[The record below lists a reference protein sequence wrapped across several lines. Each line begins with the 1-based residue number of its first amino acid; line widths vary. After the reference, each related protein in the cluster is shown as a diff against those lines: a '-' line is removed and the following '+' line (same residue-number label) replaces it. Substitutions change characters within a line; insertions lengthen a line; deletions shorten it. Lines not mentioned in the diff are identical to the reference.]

1 MKGLGKMDNEII
13 FNQRIPSLLVVDN
26 FYKDPDWIV
35 EKTKDFDFK
44 EENKFYKGKRTT
56 GCLFPYVKEEFEKLL
71 QVEIVDWLN
80 QPMNGVFQITSGN
93 DPLVWHS
100 DSQDYAAAVYLTK
113 DGPTN
118 AGTSFWKDKKYG
130 CRRPP
135 SHPLENREGIHESD
149 IYTQHSL
156 LNEDSWELVDRVGSV
171 YNRLVLWDGKM
182 IHSATMYGEFSRLV
196 QLFFFN
202 VKK

>member
-1 MKGLGKMDNEII
+1 MKGLGKMNEDII
-13 FNQRIPSLLVVDN
+13 FNQRQPHIIVVDN
-26 FYKDPDWIV
+26 FYKDPDSIV
-35 EKTKDFDFK
+35 ETTREFVFK

-56 GCLFPYVKEEFEKLL
+56 QCLFPYVKEEFERLL
-71 QVEIVDWLN
+71 NVEIIDWLN
-80 QPMNGVFQITSGN
+80 QPMNGVFQITEGK

-100 DSQDYAAAVYLTK
+100 DSQDYAAAIYLTK

-135 SHPLENREGIHESD
+135 SHPLENKEGIKDSD
-149 IYTQHSL
+149 IYTEYNLTH
-156 LNEDSWELVDRVGSV
+156 EDNWELVDRVGSA
-171 YNRLVLWDGKM
+171 YNRLVIWDGKM

-196 QLFFFN
+196 HLFFFN

>member
-1 MKGLGKMDNEII
+1 MKGLGKMNEELV
-13 FNQRIPSLLVVDN
+13 FNQTQPHIVVVDN
-26 FYKDPDWIV
+26 FYKDPDFIV
-35 EKTKDFDFK
+35 GKTTDFKFK
-44 EENKFYKGKRTT
+44 EEKKFYKGKRTT
-56 GCLFPYVKEEFEKLL
+56 ACLFPYVKEHFETILNV
-71 QVEIVDWLN
+71 QITDWLN

-118 AGTSFWKDKKYG
+118 AGTSFWKDKKHG

-135 SHPLENREGIHESD
+135 SHPLENRTDITESE

-182 IHSATMYGEFSRLV
+182 IHSATMYGEFPRLV
-196 QLFFFN
+196 HLFFFN